1 MLPELRSSCPETSLR
16 PREETLAG
24 MSPRQPE
31 GWGGGGGGRSQK
43 KKKGSGG
50 GGGWEK
56 RKENMVVRLEEPK
69 ADVKLL
75 SKLCLTGPDH
85 MLPSETLLIMGL
97 LLPLPDYSAV
107 WKSTDPFR

>member
-1 MLPELRSSCPETSLR
+1 MGGR
-16 PREETLAG
+16 
-24 MSPRQPE
+24 
-31 GWGGGGGGRSQK
+31 GGGTVPK

-69 ADVKLL
+69 ADVVKLL
-75 SKLCLTGPDH
+75 SKLYLTGPDH

-97 LLPLPDYSAV
+97 LLPLLDYSAV